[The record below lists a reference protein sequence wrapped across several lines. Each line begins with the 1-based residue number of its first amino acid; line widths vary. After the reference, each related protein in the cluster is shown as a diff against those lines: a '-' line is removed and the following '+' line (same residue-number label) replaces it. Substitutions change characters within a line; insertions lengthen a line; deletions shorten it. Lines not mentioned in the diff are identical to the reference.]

1 MLYVTTLDGKLS
13 ALDMTSN
20 GSLKW
25 AIETGPGPL
34 LSSSIH
40 NRDLTNNGNWVRMI
54 PSLSGSIYKFD
65 GKTID
70 AIPITAEELLKSSYK
85 FSDDTV
91 ISGGKETRSYGV
103 SSRTGEVIY
112 ECSMEGCKNRTE
124 LHSAKSSETEDT
136 IKEEETFID
145 ELYNPL
151 LDDIIVVR
159 RQTQTVRAIE
169 PRTGTERW
177 NFSIGQHEV
186 ELLESE
192 DCQTNHK
199 NNQLNDY
206 ILDLELKVIVPEG
219 IVCAYNKHTPTVILW
234 KHKFSNPI
242 VSAWRTDKNHKVQ
255 NVDLFDGAQW
265 LWNKDDELP
274 LQGQSSSQALNL
286 SPSLYLGMYQKQL
299 YIQESDSLRNQM
311 KDQFKSQTNVITDET
326 NYPQIPWK
334 PYPATNKEFEMMD
347 PENEYAVDEAGISF
361 NYFKIQ

>member
-1 MLYVTTLDGKLS
+1 
-13 ALDMTSN
+13 MTSN

-40 NRDLTNNGNWVRMI
+40 NRDLNNNGNWVRMI

-70 AIPITAEELLKSSYK
+70 AIPVTADELLKSSYK
-85 FSDDTV
+85 FSDDIV

-124 LHSAKSSETEDT
+124 LHDVKPTESEDT
-136 IKEEETFID
+136 IKEEEQFFI
-145 ELYNPL
+145 EQTHNPL

-169 PRTGTERW
+169 PRTGNERW

-186 ELLESE
+186 EILESE
-192 DCQTNHK
+192 DCQTSSNK
-199 NNQLNDY
+199 NDELAEY

-219 IVCAYNKHTPTVILW
+219 IVCAYNKHTPNVILW
-234 KHKFSNPI
+234 KHKFNNPI
-242 VSAWRTDKNHKVQ
+242 VSAWRSDKDNKVQ

-265 LWNKDDELP
+265 LWNKDE
-274 LQGQSSSQALNL
+274 QSTSQALNL
-286 SPSLYLGMYQKQL
+286 APSLYLGMYQKQL
-299 YIQESDSLRNQM
+299 YIQESDSLRSQM
-311 KDQFKSQTNVITDET
+311 NDQFKLKQNLITDET
-326 NYPQIPWK
+326 NYARIPWK
-334 PYPATNKEFEMMD
+334 PFPATNKELEMMQPD
-347 PENEYAVDEAGISF
+347 NEYVIDAAGNLF
-361 NYFKIQ
+361 NFLT